1 MPVAGMA
8 VVAAI
13 LLAATAGPAFEA
25 PTSTVTASSTI
36 RAAVAATVW
45 ASASA
50 SVSAAT
56 AERPLETGTGI
67 AANTRGLA
75 REFRKRLL
83 RLTRSARARLTWK
96 QNNIVVN

>member
-25 PTSTVTASSTI
+25 PASTVTASATI
-36 RAAVAATVW
+36 RAAIAATVW

-50 SVSAAT
+50 AVPAAA

-67 AANTRGLA
+67 TADARGLA
-75 REFRKRLL
+75 RKFRQRLL
-83 RLTRSARARLTWK
+83 RLTWSARTCFTWK